1 MLNINIMKTNK
12 AKRYIFKETENY
24 FSYIYHSF
32 NNFSS
37 ELLQSTLFK

>member
-12 AKRYIFKETENY
+12 AKHYIFKETENY
-24 FSYIYHSF
+24 FFSMYHGF
-32 NNFSS
+32 NNFLS